1 MNFGGRAFCDEPLAE
16 PFDWSAEQATDNKQ
30 HHRVDI
36 QASDFRRDRSVPAQ
50 PIAHAD
56 IGRDEAAQPKVGHP
70 MKRSFDLFF
79 AIVMIVA
86 TLPVMIVIAVGIK
99 IVAPGPVLF
108 LQQRIGQDG
117 LPFTCLKFR
126 TMVVDARE
134 RLAHL
139 LESDPSAREEW
150 ERDQKLKND
159 PRITRFGAMLR
170 TSSLDELPQL
180 FNILFGHMSVVGPR
194 PIVAD
199 EVSRYGLDI
208 RHYYAVRPG
217 LTGLWQ
223 TSGRNDTSYEER
235 VRLDVEYVR
244 NVSFARDLSICF
256 KTVPA
261 MVLSRGSY

>member
-1 MNFGGRAFCDEPLAE
+1 
-16 PFDWSAEQATDNKQ
+16 
-30 HHRVDI
+30 
-36 QASDFRRDRSVPAQ
+36 
-50 PIAHAD
+50 
-56 IGRDEAAQPKVGHP
+56 
-70 MKRSFDLFF
+70 MKRPFDLFF
-79 AIVMIVA
+79 AIFMIVA
-86 TLPVMIVIAVGIK
+86 TLPVMIMIALAIK

-108 LQQRIGQDG
+108 RQQRIGQDG

-126 TMVVDARE
+126 TMVVDAKE

-139 LESDPSAREEW
+139 LENDPAAREEW
-150 ERDQKLKND
+150 EQDQKLRND
-159 PRITRFGAMLR
+159 PRITRVGAMLR
-170 TSSLDELPQL
+170 SSSLDELPQL
-180 FNILFGHMSVVGPR
+180 FNILSGHMSVVGPR

-199 EVSRYGLDI
+199 EVGRYGIDI

-244 NVSFARDLSICF
+244 NVSFARDLSICL

-261 MVLSRGSY
+261 MVLSRGCY